1 MDCLLIIYLFILFI
15 LLIPN
20 TVLYLP
26 IKNNMINAMVR
37 GLLFVFLFQITYGFV
52 SKKQIENLEVKGT
65 NTGSL
70 VNIVKLLVD
79 KFNKPKDN
87 TEYNINNEVI
97 QVTPAV
103 AEEYDIIHDEK
114 NNNSIIIPPNKDYF
128 SEIK

>member
-20 TVLYLP
+20 TVFYLP
-26 IKNNMINAMVR
+26 IKNNMINAMAR

-65 NTGSL
+65 NTDSL

-114 NNNSIIIPPNKDYF
+114 IENTIIVPPNKDYF